1 MTEIAGK
8 NVLITG
14 AASGIGR
21 LMAFECGARG
31 ARVIL
36 LDIDRGALGAVT
48 EELESRGITADGLLC
63 DLTDGQA
70 ITDTAHTIRE
80 RHGAIDVLINNAGIV
95 TGKPLL
101 EAPDEAI
108 VRTMEVNA
116 IAPMRL
122 VRAFL
127 PDMLERD
134 SGHIVNISS
143 AGGIVASAK
152 LTDYCASKFALFG
165 FDEALRIDLRRAGTA
180 VRTTVVCPFYIDT
193 GMFAGVTTRFP
204 LLLPILDPQK
214 VARRIIRAVERNR
227 RRLVMPWF
235 VYTGWPIRLLP
246 VAVFDWLADFF
257 GISRSMD
264 DFVGRSGTPRSPD
277 SPPAR

>member
-1 MTEIAGK
+1 MTELARR

-21 LMAFECGARG
+21 QMAFEAGARG
-31 ARVIL
+31 ARIIL
-36 LDIDRGALGAVT
+36 LDINQMA
-48 EELESRGITADGLLC
+48 LESACAELDQHGISASGYVC
-63 DLTDGQA
+63 DVTDLQA
-70 ITDTAHTIRE
+70 IEKMTASVE
-80 RHGAIDVLINNAGIV
+80 SDHGGVDVLINNAGIV

-101 EAPDEAI
+101 EAGDDEI
-108 VRTMEVNA
+108 VRTLDVNTL
-116 IAPMRL
+116 APMRL

-127 PDMLERD
+127 PRMIDRN

-143 AGGIVASAK
+143 AGGIVASAR

-165 FDEALRIDLRRAGTA
+165 FDEALRIDLRRLKSD

-193 GMFAGVTTRFP
+193 GMFAGVRTRFP
-204 LLLPILDPQK
+204 WLLPILDPVK
-214 VARRIIRAVERNR
+214 VSRRIIRAVERDR

-246 VAVFDWLADFF
+246 VPAFDWLADFF

-264 DFVGRSGTPRSPD
+264 DFIGRADNPSSAD
-277 SPPAR
+277 PPTAG